1 MVMLRWE
8 KQLENQFWRIEVSY
22 ENAANKF
29 FKYLVAPPICKVFKL
44 CLECEDAWKS
54 VILTTE
60 EW

>member
-22 ENAANKF
+22 EIAANEF
-29 FKYLVAPPICKVFKL
+29 FKYLVATPICKVFKL
-44 CLECEDAWKS
+44 CLECEDAWES

-60 EW
+60 E